1 MSPHGGATPSVV
13 KVLAGNLVP
22 RQQCASPE
30 IRAST
35 PREKVTVLRLDN
47 KQLKALTYK
56 LAAFRQRIFDRVYVF
71 IVLIT
76 SANI

>member
-1 MSPHGGATPSVV
+1 MSPRGSATPAVV

-35 PREKVTVLRLDN
+35 PREKVTVPRLDN
-47 KQLKALTYK
+47 KQFKSSYK
-56 LAAFRQRIFDRVYVF
+56 LAA
-71 IVLIT
+71 L
-76 SANI
+76 

>member
-1 MSPHGGATPSVV
+1 MSSRGGANPAVV

-35 PREKVTVLRLDN
+35 PREKVTVPRLDN
-47 KQLKALTYK
+47 KQLKVLTYK
-56 LAAFRQRIFDRVYVF
+56 LVALYLLIFDRMY
-71 IVLIT
+71 
-76 SANI
+76 